1 MEYKTMTHN
10 IRRLILLSYWNKC
23 KFKSKI
29 KFGVDCF
36 FMAIL
41 LKDVEV
47 KVGVSELMKNGNIRD
62 DISEF
67 GEMIKYK

>member
-1 MEYKTMTHN
+1 
-10 IRRLILLSYWNKC
+10 
-23 KFKSKI
+23 
-29 KFGVDCF
+29 
-36 FMAIL
+36 MATL